1 VHNRTGLKTSG
12 LQIRVAGESIPEK
25 IYLHT
30 GRLIFGYSF
39 QANCEGT
46 GLLPVALSGGL
57 GSRGRLLFRL
67 PRFLASDASPRAG
80 GRKVQGSV
88 SGVHQRKQLSPM
100 PHLHKDWAHS
110 SRLASFGR
118 AEPQWLLRGVAV
130 MVVRAG
136 ASPLSLAI
144 CSQYTGSRMC
154 GFASRIIFI
163 SICAIPANVGPERAA
178 LWVRAVGGSV
188 HTPKLQPSR
197 VG

>member
-1 VHNRTGLKTSG
+1 
-12 LQIRVAGESIPEK
+12 
-25 IYLHT
+25 
-30 GRLIFGYSF
+30 
-39 QANCEGT
+39 
-46 GLLPVALSGGL
+46 LPVALSGGL

-88 SGVHQRKQLSPM
+88 SGVHQRRQLSPM
-100 PHLHKDWAHS
+100 QHLHKDWAHS

-163 SICAIPANVGPERAA
+163 SICAIPTNVGTRAGG
-178 LWVRAVGGSV
+178 AVGPRSGRLSA
-188 HTPKLQPSR
+188 HAEAYIQPSR
-197 VG
+197 VGSDGGCRHEVRRVCCRTDRTALP

>member
-1 VHNRTGLKTSG
+1 M
-12 LQIRVAGESIPEK
+12 
-25 IYLHT
+25 
-30 GRLIFGYSF
+30 
-39 QANCEGT
+39 
-46 GLLPVALSGGL
+46 PVALSGGL

-88 SGVHQRKQLSPM
+88 SCVHQRKQLSPM

-197 VG
+197 GLVRDGGETGCRHEVRRVCCRTDRTALP